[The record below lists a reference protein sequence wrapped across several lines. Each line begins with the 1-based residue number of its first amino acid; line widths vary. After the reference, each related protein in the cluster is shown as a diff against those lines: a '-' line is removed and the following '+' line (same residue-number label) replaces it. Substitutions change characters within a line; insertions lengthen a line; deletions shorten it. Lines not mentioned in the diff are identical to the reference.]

1 MAANRWDQLISEW
14 EPRLRKAFLD
24 GVYRVRSQAQI
35 DAIAR
40 ALERGD
46 VETAIRGVGIDPTS
60 FRNLDKTIGEAFEA
74 GGEFTA
80 RQFPAVRQAGL
91 RTIIQFNIRNAAAER
106 WLREYSGSLIR
117 EVVDDQR
124 FMVRQILTAGMVDGL
139 NPRSVALDL
148 VGRVNPA
155 TGRREGGII
164 GLTST
169 QAQWVRNYE
178 EELRDPASFG
188 DALTRKL
195 RDKRFD
201 AAVNKAIR
209 TGDPIPA
216 ATRDAMVRNY
226 RNRALRYRA
235 ETIARTE
242 AMRSLHAAQD
252 EAVRQAIESG
262 SIQASQVQFVWRTAR
277 DKRVRDT
284 HWVMDGDKVRL
295 GESFVTGSG
304 ARLRYPADP
313 EGPAEET
320 INCRCFRETKIDFLA
335 GVS

>member
-1 MAANRWDQLISEW
+1 MPANRFDHLIDEWD
-14 EPRLRKAFLD
+14 PRLRKAFLD
-24 GVYRVRSQAQI
+24 GVYRLRDRAQI
-35 DAIAR
+35 NAIAER
-40 ALERGD
+40 LERGD
-46 VETAIRGVGIDPTS
+46 VEGALRGVGIDPTS

-91 RTIIQFNIRNAAAER
+91 RTIIQFNIRNASSER
-106 WLREYSGSLIR
+106 WLREYSGALIR

-124 FMVRQILTAGMVDGL
+124 FMVRQILTAGMVDGI

-178 EELRDPASFG
+178 AELRDPASYG
-188 DALTRKL
+188 AALTRKL

-201 AAVNKAIR
+201 AAINKAIR
-209 TGDPIPA
+209 TGEPIPA

-252 EAVRQAIESG
+252 EAINQAVESG
-262 SIQASQVQFVWRTAR
+262 AFTRDQVKLIWRTAR

-284 HWVMDGDKVRL
+284 HWIMHGDEVGL
-295 GESFVTGSG
+295 GEAFITGSG

-313 EGPAEET
+313 EGPPEET
-320 INCRCFRETKIDFLA
+320 INCRCWRETKIDFLA